1 MALPLPLAAAAAGTL
16 LAASLLAAPPEP
28 VAVPHPVAYH
38 AVALQAVVSTDE
50 LAVPDGPPRAAQ
62 AAAVAA
68 LHPVDAALQI
78 LPALA
83 WAVVAT
89 PIAVVLFPLWAAQGF
104 PTASATDP
112 SRPDSGCGG
121 PGLVAQCALRAL
133 LYYLVPAPYE
143 LLATRVADFVG
154 SLRPA
159 PAAAAAARVAVSRT
173 AAIPE
178 ASVPGRLG
186 QARPGV
192 RTAPGTRSARTAQP
206 ARPQTRSAK
215 AAAARPAERAAAEPR
230 SARRVGPRA

>member
-1 MALPLPLAAAAAGTL
+1 MALYPPLAAAAGTAL

-38 AVALQAVVSTDE
+38 AVALQAVVSTEE
-50 LAVPDGPPRAAQ
+50 LPVPDGPPRAVP

-89 PIAVVLFPLWAAQGF
+89 PVAIVLFPLWAAQGF

-121 PGLVAQCALRAL
+121 PGFLAQCALRAL
-133 LYYLVPAPYE
+133 LYYLVPGPYE
-143 LLATRVADFVG
+143 LLTTRVTDFVR
-154 SLRPA
+154 SLSPA
-159 PAAAAAARVAVSRT
+159 PAAAAAARVT
-173 AAIPE
+173 
-178 ASVPGRLG
+178 
-186 QARPGV
+186 QARPPV
-192 RTAPGTRSARTAQP
+192 PTARVAQGSR
-206 ARPQTRSAK
+206 ALRPQTRPAK
-215 AAAARPAERAAAEPR
+215 AAASRSAARSQRAGAERARDRAQPPAKAQT
-230 SARRVGPRA
+230 ARRVGPRA